1 MATTTLVFE
10 LSIITAALNSAWNA
24 SDTWQAMTAEMVQWH
39 QSGEYPDN
47 QAVAEAVAATGRYT
61 VQRSGTGAIK
71 GSCAVIAANILKWA
85 RSGKTPRTINEC
97 VTTAPTN
104 HVKSKAGRK
113 AGEGA
118 GKTTKPEA
126 KPEAKPE
133 LIRRPVEGVDD
144 VLLILRDIAS
154 RVPKLGLSAEAQ
166 AAGREA
172 ILEAI
177 AFFVTV
183 KVSE

>member
-10 LSIITAALNSAWNA
+10 LSVITVALNDAWTA
-24 SDTWQAMTAEMVQWH
+24 SESWQAMTAEMVQWH
-39 QSGEYPDN
+39 ASGEYPDN

-61 VQRSGTGAIK
+61 VQRSGTGAVK
-71 GSCAVIAANILKWA
+71 GSCATIASNILKWA
-85 RSGKTPRTINEC
+85 RSGKTPSSLKKCITES
-97 VTTAPTN
+97 PTN
-104 HVKSKAGRK
+104 HVKSAAGRK
-113 AGEGA
+113 AGQ
-118 GKTTKPEA
+118 GKGKSTKPEA
-126 KPEAKPE
+126 KPEARAE
-133 LIRRPVEGVDD
+133 LIGRPVEGVDD

-166 AAGREA
+166 SAGREA

-183 KVSE
+183 KVTE